1 MLDCS
6 WLPNKNNFSRV
17 RESEDELDRFKST
30 HNGGNLVKIILY
42 ISMLMEIN
50 LKKGVNNTVEKGGS

>member
-1 MLDCS
+1 MD
-6 WLPNKNNFSRV
+6 SRAHIMEAILS
-17 RESEDELDRFKST
+17 RLF
-30 HNGGNLVKIILY
+30 LY